1 MVGDGANDLIAI
13 KEADVG
19 IGIAEADAVYS
30 AAFAV
35 KQLSQIEEIIKEAKN
50 AERQIIEIVQFFGV
64 CQLLSLTMAIILT
77 EDAAFPNSQAQIYKN
92 FAITLT
98 TSLFFG
104 LSRIDGKLV
113 KYFTATNFMGLEHH
127 LVYWGSIIIYTSGLI
142 ASYQFYSN
150 SDDFVPN
157 SSLIVS
163 FQDGW
168 NNHTKSGT
176 IMFLATNIA
185 FVSFSVIVFRSD
197 PWKEP
202 FYKNWPY
209 TTLLI
214 LNIVLIVPMYFL
226 SASLRKVGLQP
237 IARKEAG
244 IVMAIMIGTA
254 ILVFIYNTI
263 LRKLNLH

>member
-1 MVGDGANDLIAI
+1 
-13 KEADVG
+13 
-19 IGIAEADAVYS
+19 
-30 AAFAV
+30 
-35 KQLSQIEEIIKEAKN
+35 
-50 AERQIIEIVQFFGV
+50 
-64 CQLLSLTMAIILT
+64 
-77 EDAAFPNSQAQIYKN
+77 
-92 FAITLT
+92 
-98 TSLFFG
+98 
-104 LSRIDGKLV
+104 
-113 KYFTATNFMGLEHH
+113 
-127 LVYWGSIIIYTSGLI
+127 
-142 ASYQFYSN
+142 
-150 SDDFVPN
+150 
-157 SSLIVS
+157 
-163 FQDGW
+163 
-168 NNHTKSGT
+168 
-176 IMFLATNIA
+176 MFLATNIA